1 MLETQQN
8 NSNDLDFNVDDYRS
22 FFYTNDKQIKKMDD
36 SFVISLITEKYPD
49 FIQSNK
55 ESALKQAFMLF
66 LSDSNHVKYILD
78 YCDIT
83 IHDLFKIVYRSYPF
97 LFNTCFTNKV
107 HHVIIHRCYARRT
120 RTKM

>member
-1 MLETQQN
+1 MLDMQQN

-22 FFYTNDKQIKKMDD
+22 FFYTNEKQIRKMDD

-49 FIQSNK
+49 FVQSNK
-55 ESALKQAFMLF
+55 ESVLKQAFILF

-107 HHVIIHRCYARRT
+107 RNAIIHRCYARRT
-120 RTKM
+120 RTKI

>member
-22 FFYTNDKQIKKMDD
+22 FFYTNEKQIRKMDD

-49 FIQSNK
+49 LVQSNK
-55 ESALKQAFMLF
+55 ESVLKQAFMLF

-83 IHDLFKIVYRSYPF
+83 IHDLFKIVYRSYSF

-107 HHVIIHRCYARRT
+107 RNAIIHRCYARRT
-120 RTKM
+120 RTKV